1 MRSNLKMFVTDLD
14 GTLLNDE
21 GTVSKRD
28 INTLENLG
36 NRGIIRVIATG
47 RSPYSYSKALPD
59 DFPIDYLIFS
69 SGAGAVDLE
78 KKSLIYKTELSA
90 DQVQLIVDELMR
102 HKVDFMVHEPIP
114 SNHRF
119 LYYRSGIN
127 NPDFDRRLAVYQPFC
142 QPFAPGV
149 EYGSSAAQII
159 AVLPHDVKWF
169 KKLKGNFPEL
179 KVIRATSPLDGHSI
193 WMEIFRRDVSKAF
206 GIEHICMLMGVK
218 SQEVVT
224 IGNDYNDL
232 DMLKHFS
239 NSYVVSNAPE
249 ELKKQFKVVK
259 SNNESGFT
267 DAVNKAL
274 EISHLCSEYL

>member
-1 MRSNLKMFVTDLD
+1 MQLNLRMFVTDLD
-14 GTLLNDE
+14 GTLLNDM
-21 GTVSKRD
+21 GSVSQSD
-28 INTLENLG
+28 VNTLIELG

-59 DFPIDYLIFS
+59 DFPVDYLIFS
-69 SGAGAVDLE
+69 SGAGAVDL
-78 KKSLIYKTELSA
+78 KNKNLIYTTEVA
-90 DQVQLIVDELMR
+90 ANQVQAIVDELMR
-102 HKVDFMVHEPIP
+102 HNVDFMIHEPIP

-119 LYYRSGIN
+119 LYYRSGN
-127 NPDFDRRLAVYQPFC
+127 DNPDFDRRLAVYQPFC

-149 EYGSSAAQII
+149 NYGSSAAQVI
-159 AVLPHDVKWF
+159 AILPHDVEWF
-169 KKLKGNFPEL
+169 EKIKCSFPEL

-206 GIEHICMLMGVK
+206 GIENICKLTNIK
-218 SQEVVT
+218 PHEVAT

-232 DMLKHFS
+232 DMLSHFP

-249 ELKKQFKVVK
+249 ELKNQFEVVK

-274 EISHLCSEYL
+274 GL